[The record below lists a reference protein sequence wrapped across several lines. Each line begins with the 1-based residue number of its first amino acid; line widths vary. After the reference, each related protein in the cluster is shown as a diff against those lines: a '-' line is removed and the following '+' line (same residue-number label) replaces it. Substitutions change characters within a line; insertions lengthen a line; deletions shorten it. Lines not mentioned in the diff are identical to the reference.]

1 MKLLKDASRELQVAL
16 SSQQDSTDSYCFC
29 EKQKRNQ
36 DRKKHIFI
44 SLLSSFFKKSK
55 NAWVVERLGKKT

>member
-16 SSQQDSTDSYCFC
+16 SSQQDSNDSYCFC

-36 DRKKHIFI
+36 DRKNTYLF
-44 SLLSSFFKKSK
+44 LCFLPFLKKVK
-55 NAWVVERLGKKT
+55 MLG